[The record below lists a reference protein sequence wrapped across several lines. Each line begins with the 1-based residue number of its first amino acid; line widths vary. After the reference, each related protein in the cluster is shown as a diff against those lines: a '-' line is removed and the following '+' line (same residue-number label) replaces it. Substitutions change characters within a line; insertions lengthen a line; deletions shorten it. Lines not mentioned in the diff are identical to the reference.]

1 MDASLFNSLA
11 GGAVSLNEAQVKYL
25 VAALNDNLKK
35 AQDASTVGY
44 QVAPTIGG
52 PLSPLLP
59 QSIDPVLTSLAISQ
73 DELMM
78 WKMLPKDTATQ
89 TLHEYRRRVSH
100 GSLVQDHNVGEGS
113 AGNNS
118 TSTYDMQSVQIK
130 FWSVRREITDVAA
143 GLTGIA
149 PASNLLTEHTNEAAF
164 DLLRSVEMDTLFG
177 DTDLISTKVNGVIK
191 QIVAKGK
198 TEDLAGAQITLDRI
212 SLTLRKLAQPT
223 SARGGIHP
231 THILTTHAIWNDLE
245 RQERKSGARF
255 DKTTSEPKFYFG
267 AEAINVLGPKGNIP
281 IIAVPFLDDQAI
293 IGLPSDS
300 ALSPN
305 GSGVSGSVPAGP
317 VAPDITV
324 NGTGWASGANASSKF
339 LAADAGAYWYKVVAH
354 NADGFSAP
362 TISAPFVGA
371 GNPAGASA
379 AVTVAAGDVVTMKF
393 KEETTSYKPTYYRV
407 YRSPKNGAVADC
419 AYLYS
424 VKVPAGAGN
433 IVTISDTNSVR
444 ANTGRVLFWTN
455 DKDHVCFYRLL
466 PMARIPLAKIQLTT
480 PFSIFMSGAPVIKLP
495 EKFYMMTNVGFA
507 AAL

>member
-44 QVAPTIGG
+44 QTAPTIGG

-89 TLHEYRRRVSH
+89 TLHEYRRRVRH

-118 TSTYDMQSVQIK
+118 SSTYDMKSVQIK

-177 DTDLISTKVNGVIK
+177 DTNLISTKCDGVLK
-191 QIVAKGK
+191 QIVANGK

-223 SARGGIHP
+223 SARGGVHP

-255 DKTTSEPKFYFG
+255 DKTTAEPKFYFG

-293 IGLPSDS
+293 IGLPSGD
-300 ALSPN
+300 ALDPN
-305 GSGVSGSVPAGP
+305 ATAPATPGVVGG
-317 VAPDITV
+317 
-324 NGTGWASGANASSKF
+324 GTGVAAAGGAGSKF
-339 LAADAGAYWYKVVAH
+339 LAADAGSYYYKVVAH

-362 TISAPFVGA
+362 YTSGA
-371 GNPAGASA
+371 IA
-379 AVTVAAGDVVTMKF
+379 VAAGDVVTFKF
-393 KEETTSYKPTYYRV
+393 DIPGSKLPTYYRI
-407 YRSPKNGAVADC
+407 YRSPKNGAAAD
-419 AYLYS
+419 ATYLYS
-424 VKVPAGAGN
+424 AKYDA
-433 IVTISDTNSVR
+433 VTIGGFSSFTDKNEVR

-480 PFSIFMSGAPVIKLP
+480 PFSVFMSGAPVIKLP

>member
-44 QVAPTIGG
+44 QTAPGAASPVG
-52 PLSPLLP
+52 LSPLLP
-59 QSIDPVLTSLAISQ
+59 QSIDPVLTSLAIAQ

-100 GSLVQDHNVGEGS
+100 GSLVQDHNVGEGA

-118 TSTYDMQSVQIK
+118 SSVYDMKSVQIK

-177 DTDLISTKVNGVIK
+177 DTDLISTKVDGVLK

-198 TEDLAGAQITLDRI
+198 VEDLAGAQITLDRI

-223 SARGGIHP
+223 SARGGVHP

-255 DKTTSEPKFYFG
+255 DKTTAEPKFYFG
-267 AEAINVLGPKGNIP
+267 AEAIHVLGPKGSIP

-300 ALSPN
+300 ALDPN
-305 GSGVSGSVPAGP
+305 ATAPATPSIAVGGSVAHP
-317 VAPDITV
+317 VDA
-324 NGTGWASGANASSKF
+324 ASKF
-339 LAADAGAYWYKVVAH
+339 LAADAGSYTYKVVAH

-362 TISAPFVGA
+362 YT
-371 GNPAGASA
+371 SA
-379 AVTVAAGDVVTMKF
+379 AIPVAAGEKVLFKFDVPGSKL
-393 KEETTSYKPTYYRV
+393 PTYYRV
-407 YRSPKNGAVADC
+407 YRSPKNGAAAD
-419 AYLYS
+419 ATYLFSTKYF
-424 VKVPAGAGN
+424 VNAAPLVEF
-433 IVTISDTNSVR
+433 SDTNAVR

>member
-35 AQDASTVGY
+35 AQDAAAVGY
-44 QVAPTIGG
+44 QTAPG
-52 PLSPLLP
+52 PATPVGLSPLLP
-59 QSIDPVLTSLAISQ
+59 QSIDPVLTSLAIAQ

-118 TSTYDMQSVQIK
+118 SSVYDMKSVQIK

-177 DTDLISTKVNGVIK
+177 DTALISTKVDGVIK
-191 QIVAKGK
+191 QITNNGGVV
-198 TEDLAGAQITLDRI
+198 ENLNGAQITLDRI

-223 SARGGIHP
+223 SARGGVHP

-255 DKTTSEPKFYFG
+255 DKTTAEPKFYFG

-293 IGLPSDS
+293 IGLP
-300 ALSPN
+300 AATGVNPN
-305 GSGVSGSVPAGP
+305 ATAPATPAAAGVGAGVAAAPGAGS
-317 VAPDITV
+317 
-324 NGTGWASGANASSKF
+324 NF
-339 LAADAGAYWYKVVAH
+339 LAADAGAYYYKVVAH

-362 TISAPFVGA
+362 YTSG
-371 GNPAGASA
+371 
-379 AVTVAAGDVVTMKF
+379 AVTVAAGDVVTFKF
-393 KEETTSYKPTYYRV
+393 DIPGSLLPTYYRV
-407 YRSPKNGAVADC
+407 YRSPKGGAA
-419 AYLYS
+419 ASATYLYS
-424 VKVPAGAGN
+424 VAYATGGGFA
-433 IVTISDTNSVR
+433 TLTDTNAVKP
-444 ANTGRVLFWTN
+444 NTGRVLFWTN
-455 DKDHVCFYRLL
+455 DKDHVAFYRLL

-480 PFSIFMSGAPVIKLP
+480 PFSIFMSGAPVVKLP
-495 EKFYMMTNVGFA
+495 EKFYIMTNVGFA

>member
-11 GGAVSLNEAQVKYL
+11 GGAVSLNETQVKYL

-35 AQDASTVGY
+35 AQDATKVGY
-44 QVAPTIGG
+44 QTAPG
-52 PLSPLLP
+52 PATPVGLSPLLP
-59 QSIDPVLTSLAISQ
+59 QSIDPVLTSLAIAQ

-100 GSLVQDHNVGEGS
+100 GSLVQDHSVGEGN

-118 TSTYDMQSVQIK
+118 SSTYDMKSVQIK

-177 DTDLISTKVNGVIK
+177 DNALLSTKVDGVIK
-191 QIVAKGK
+191 QITNNGGVV
-198 TEDLAGAQITLDRI
+198 EDLAGAQITLDRI

-223 SARGGIHP
+223 SARGGVHP

-255 DKTTSEPKFYFG
+255 DKTTEDPKFYFG
-267 AEAINVLGPKGNIP
+267 AEAIFVLGPKGRIP

-293 IGLPSDS
+293 IGLPSAS
-300 ALSPN
+300 ALNPN
-305 GSGVSGSVPAGP
+305 ATAPATPAIAGVGAG
-317 VAPDITV
+317 ITAA
-324 NGTGWASGANASSKF
+324 GGAGSKF
-339 LAADAGAYWYKVVAH
+339 GAADAGTYFYKVVAH

-362 TISAPFVGA
+362 L
-371 GNPAGASA
+371 ASGGI
-379 AVTVAAGDVVTMKF
+379 TVAAGDVVTF
-393 KEETTSYKPTYYRV
+393 KLDIPGSLKPTYYRV
-407 YRSPKNGAVADC
+407 YRSPKNGVVGDC
-419 AYLYS
+419 TYLYS
-424 VKVPAGAGN
+424 VAYAEVGGFAQFTDANAVKA
-433 IVTISDTNSVR
+433 NS
-444 ANTGRVLFWTN
+444 GRVLFWTN

>member
-44 QVAPTIGG
+44 QTGATNVPDGG
-52 PLSPLLP
+52 GLSPLLP
-59 QSIDPVLTSLAISQ
+59 QSIDPVLTSLAIAQ

-89 TLHEYRRRVSH
+89 TLHEYRRRVKH
-100 GSLVQDHNVGEGS
+100 GSLVQDHNVSEGS

-118 TSTYDMQSVQIK
+118 SSTYDMKSVRIK

-177 DTDLISTKVNGVIK
+177 DSDFISSKCDGVIK
-191 QIVAKGK
+191 QIATYGK
-198 TEDLAGAQITLDRI
+198 TEDLAGAPITLDRI

-223 SARGGIHP
+223 SARGGVHP

-267 AEAINVLGPKGNIP
+267 AEAISVLGPKGNIP

-300 ALSPN
+300 ALDPN
-305 GSGVSGSVPAGP
+305 ATAPATP
-317 VAPDITV
+317 TV
-324 NGTGWASGANASSKF
+324 VGGGTGVTHPADAASKF
-339 LAADAGAYWYKVVAH
+339 LAADAGSYYYKVVAH

-362 TISAPFVGA
+362 YT
-371 GNPAGASA
+371 SA
-379 AVTVAAGDVVTMKF
+379 AIPVAAGEKVLFKF
-393 KEETTSYKPTYYRV
+393 DIPGSKLPTYYRI
-407 YRSPKNGAVADC
+407 YRSPKNGAAAD
-419 AYLYS
+419 ATYLFSTKYATNAGLVEFS
-424 VKVPAGAGN
+424 DLNAVKP
-433 IVTISDTNSVR
+433 
-444 ANTGRVLFWTN
+444 NTGRVLFWTN

-480 PFSIFMSGAPVIKLP
+480 PFSIFMSGAPQVKLP
-495 EKFYMMTNVGFA
+495 EKFYMMTNVDYA